1 VSKRAVALFVA
12 IGLVWGIPYMLIRVA
27 VEHLEPA
34 TLVFAR
40 TAIGACVLLPV
51 AAARGELRP
60 LLPRWKPILAYTVVE
75 LAVPWLLL
83 SSAEQ
88 RLPSSLAGLL
98 VAAVPLVGAVMAF
111 AGGDRRHL
119 AGRSLVGLLVGLG
132 GVAVLVG
139 LDIPSPDVGAVAMV
153 GGVVLG
159 YAGGPALVARYLSD
173 APALGVV
180 ATSLSLCAAGYAPF
194 VASSLPHAVASAPP
208 RVLASVLTLGLVCTA
223 LAFVLFFA
231 LISEAGPVRATVVTY
246 INPAVAV
253 LLGCLVLAEPFTAA
267 TAGGFVLVLAGSY
280 LATRGGRHDVGL
292 EAPALGAEAP

>member
-1 VSKRAVALFVA
+1 
-12 IGLVWGIPYMLIRVA
+12 M
-27 VEHLEPA
+27 
-34 TLVFAR
+34 
-40 TAIGACVLLPV
+40 
-51 AAARGELRP
+51 
-60 LLPRWKPILAYTVVE
+60 
-75 LAVPWLLL
+75 AVPWLLL

-111 AGGDRRHL
+111 ASGDRRHL
-119 AGRSLVGLLVGLG
+119 AGQSLVGLLVGLG

-139 LDIPSPDVGAVAMV
+139 LDIPSPDAGAVAMV
-153 GGVVLG
+153 GVVLG

-180 ATSLSLCAAGYAPF
+180 ATSLFLCAAGYAPF

-208 RVLASVLTLGLVCTA
+208 RVLASVLALGLVCTA